1 MATTLNGQTI
11 ADPYDYQARLEYL
24 GSQRRSA
31 NGTIL
36 LDYFSSTPKL
46 KITMQWRLLTSAE
59 RATLLTQLNNT
70 VTQARTLVLP
80 DSRSVSVYLDVSG
93 EVTETMIR
101 NPTGHLYNMA
111 ATFLEA

>member
-1 MATTLNGQTI
+1 MATTLNNQTI

-31 NGTIL
+31 NGTVL

-46 KITMQWRLLTSAE
+46 KITMQWRLLTSAQ
-59 RATLLTQLNNT
+59 RTTLLTQLNNA
-70 VTQARTLVLP
+70 VAQARTLVLP

-101 NPTGHLYNMA
+101 NRTGHLYNMA
-111 ATFLEA
+111 ATFIEA

>member
-1 MATTLNGQTI
+1 MATTLNSQTI
-11 ADPYDYQARLEYL
+11 TDPYDYQARLEYL

-31 NGTIL
+31 NGTVL

-59 RATLLTQLNNT
+59 RATLLTQLNNA

-101 NPTGHLYNMA
+101 NSTGHLYNMA
-111 ATFLEA
+111 ATFIEA